1 MTSLRNLLMNNIVK
15 WVLIFSCFGAFYGG
29 LEYNFSFFSS
39 MSLTDPTGLCNVIGL
54 FALYAYIESFVI
66 VYRNDKFNKITI
78 AQNILFSLG
87 LLGTF
92 LGIYYSL
99 DQMPEILNAETIEKS
114 FPNVLSYFRTA
125 LSTTITAM
133 LCNLPL
139 IFVAYFIKGAKS
151 E

>member
-1 MTSLRNLLMNNIVK
+1 MNNIVK
-15 WVLIFSCFGAFYGG
+15 WVLIFSCFGALYGG
-29 LEYNFSFFSS
+29 LEYNFEFFSS
-39 MSLTDPTGLCNVIGL
+39 MFLSDPTGLCNVIGL
-54 FALYAYIESFVI
+54 FALYVYFESFLTI
-66 VYRNDKFNKITI
+66 YYNDRFYRITI

-92 LGIYYSL
+92 IGIYYSL
-99 DQMPEILNAETIEKS
+99 DQMPEILNAESIEKS
-114 FPNVLSYFRTA
+114 FPNVLSFFRTA

-139 IFVAYFIKGAKS
+139 VFIAYFIKGAKS

>member
-1 MTSLRNLLMNNIVK
+1 
-15 WVLIFSCFGAFYGG
+15 
-29 LEYNFSFFSS
+29 
-39 MSLTDPTGLCNVIGL
+39 
-54 FALYAYIESFVI
+54 
-66 VYRNDKFNKITI
+66 
-78 AQNILFSLG
+78 LFSLG

-133 LCNLPL
+133 LFNLPL